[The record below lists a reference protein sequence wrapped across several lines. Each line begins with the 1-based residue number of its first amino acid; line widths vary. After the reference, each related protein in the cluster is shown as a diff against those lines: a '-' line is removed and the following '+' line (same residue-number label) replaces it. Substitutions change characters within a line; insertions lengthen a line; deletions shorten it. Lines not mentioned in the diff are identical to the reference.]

1 LLNLSAGGANEMQID
16 LVTIQRHAGEK
27 LRKIE
32 NQPNPAQ
39 RLIALKKFLKIE
51 TQRLSLRHRF
61 GISGDQIVQARSL
74 IVDLLIERISRT
86 AVEEKFGAGASGG
99 QFAIVALGG
108 YGRSELAP
116 YSDIDIMFLH
126 QNRKDAAF
134 AAKLSEAILYLL
146 WDIGFNVGH
155 SVRSLGDC
163 VSMAREDVV
172 SRNSMIDARLLWG
185 DAKLFEQLIDRLE
198 EEVFE
203 KQKAALLDELM
214 KEREARYAKFGG
226 VVCMQE
232 PNVKESAGGLRDL
245 HVLLWASRIAHG
257 QATLEG
263 LARAGVI
270 PERDAKAIGSAY
282 EFLLRVRNELHF
294 MTSRRTDALSL
305 DLQQE
310 VARNLRY
317 ADSAKQQASEIFM
330 RDYYLRARL
339 LRRLCESHLQRAVA
353 GRQKKNWF
361 TRARSTAAIGGFVM
375 SDGALDLV
383 EAEGEPAVG
392 AGDQAEID
400 GQRMMMAFSYAQAT
414 GAGFSVKLQDAVLSS
429 LPVVNR
435 VFRSSAEAARAFL
448 KMLRVKGRV
457 ASALRLMHELD
468 FLGKFLPE
476 FGRVTCLVQ
485 HDLYHRYTVDEHTLR
500 AIGALDELALSRGR
514 EAERYRNLYGEIS
527 DAAPLH
533 LGLLMHDVGKGLG
546 GNHTEKGIGLAR
558 RALVR
563 LSPEPRMTEQVL
575 FLIRHHLTMSH
586 IAQRRDLSDEKVV
599 IDFAARVET
608 LDNLNMLTLL
618 TYGDI
623 HGVGPGVWNEWKDA
637 LLWELYMKARAVL
650 APERGPE
657 RGVGEL
663 RERVARMLASEID
676 VDETQKHFELLPE
689 DYARSAPSQTI
700 IEHVRLAHALN
711 SRPVKTSWR
720 IDTQTRCA
728 DLHLCAPNR
737 RGLFACVA
745 GTLTAQGV
753 NILSVQLNTRADG
766 IAIDSFK
773 VRDAAGEPIT
783 DPARWEQIDD
793 AIRRALSGELDVAAA
808 VEKRLRS
815 QAASRFQRRKAISPS
830 GVRISWD
837 NQSSGR
843 STILELRTGD
853 RLGLA
858 YKIANTLSSLD
869 LDIVFAKVATEKH
882 LALDVFYVTNA
893 AGEKLPDDRLPAIE
907 EAIRQALAEKKN

>member
-1 LLNLSAGGANEMQID
+1 MQID

-74 IVDLLIERISRT
+74 IVDLLIERISRA
-86 AVEEKFGAGASGG
+86 AVEEKFGADASGG

-163 VSMAREDVV
+163 ISMAREDVV

-226 VVCMQE
+226 AVCMQE

-282 EFLLRVRNELHF
+282 DFLLRVRNELHF

-317 ADSAKQQASEIFM
+317 VDSAKQQASEIFM

-353 GRQKKNWF
+353 WRQKKSWF

-383 EAEGEPAVG
+383 EADGEPAGGVG
-392 AGDQAEID
+392 ELAEID

-414 GAGFSVKLQDAVLSS
+414 GAGFSVKLQDAILLS

-435 VFRSSAEAARAFL
+435 AFRSSAEAAQAFL
-448 KMLRVKGRV
+448 KLLRVKGRV

-558 RALVR
+558 RALAR

-599 IDFAARVET
+599 NDFAARVET

-637 LLWELYMKARAVL
+637 LLWELYTKARAVL

-676 VDETQKHFELLPE
+676 IDETQKHFELLPE
-689 DYARSAPSQTI
+689 DYARSAPAQTI

-793 AIRRALSGELDVAAA
+793 AIRRALSGELDVAAT

-815 QAASRFQRRKAISPS
+815 QTASRFQRRKAISPS

>member
-32 NQPNPAQ
+32 NQPNPAK

-74 IVDLLIERISRT
+74 IVDLLIERISRA
-86 AVEEKFGAGASGG
+86 AVEEKFGADASGG

-163 VSMAREDVV
+163 ISMAREDVV

-226 VVCMQE
+226 AVCMQE

-282 EFLLRVRNELHF
+282 DFLLRVRNELHF

-317 ADSAKQQASEIFM
+317 VDSAKQQASEIFM

-353 GRQKKNWF
+353 GRQKKSWF

-383 EAEGEPAVG
+383 EAEGEPAGRVG
-392 AGDQAEID
+392 ELAEID

-414 GAGFSVKLQDAVLSS
+414 GAGFSVKLQDAILLS

-435 VFRSSAEAARAFL
+435 AFRSSAEAAQAFL
-448 KMLRVKGRV
+448 KLLRVKGRV

-558 RALVR
+558 RALAR

-599 IDFAARVET
+599 NDFAARVET

-637 LLWELYMKARAVL
+637 LLWELYMKVRAVL

-689 DYARSAPSQTI
+689 DYARSAPAQTI

-720 IDTQTRCA
+720 VDTQTRCA

-773 VRDAAGEPIT
+773 ARDAAGEPIT

-893 AGEKLPDDRLPAIE
+893 AGEKLPDDRLPAVE

>member
-1 LLNLSAGGANEMQID
+1 MQID

-74 IVDLLIERISRT
+74 IVDLLIERISRA
-86 AVEEKFGAGASGG
+86 AVEEKFGVGAGGG

-226 VVCMQE
+226 AVCMQE

-317 ADSAKQQASEIFM
+317 VDSAKQQASEIFM

-353 GRQKKNWF
+353 GRQKKSWF

-392 AGDQAEID
+392 VGELAEID

-414 GAGFSVKLQDAVLSS
+414 GAGFSVKLQDAILLS

-435 VFRSSAEAARAFL
+435 AFRSSAEAAQAFL
-448 KMLRVKGRV
+448 KLLRVKGRV

-558 RALVR
+558 RALAR

-599 IDFAARVET
+599 NDFAARVET

-637 LLWELYMKARAVL
+637 LLWELYMKVRAVL

-689 DYARSAPSQTI
+689 DYARSAPAQTI

-793 AIRRALSGELDVAAA
+793 AIRRALSGELDVTAA

>member
-1 LLNLSAGGANEMQID
+1 MQID
-16 LVTIQRHAGEK
+16 LGTIQRHAGEK

-353 GRQKKNWF
+353 GRQKKSWF

>member
-1 LLNLSAGGANEMQID
+1 MQID
-16 LVTIQRHAGEK
+16 LDTIQRHAGEK

-61 GISGDQIVQARSL
+61 GISGEQIVQARSL
-74 IVDLLIERISRT
+74 IVDLLIERISRA
-86 AVEEKFGAGASGG
+86 AVEEKFGVGAGGG

-226 VVCMQE
+226 AVCMQE

-317 ADSAKQQASEIFM
+317 VDSAKQQASEIFM

-353 GRQKKNWF
+353 GRQKKSWF

-392 AGDQAEID
+392 VGELAEID

-414 GAGFSVKLQDAVLSS
+414 GAGFSVKLQDAILLS

-435 VFRSSAEAARAFL
+435 AFRSSAEAAQAFL
-448 KMLRVKGRV
+448 KLLRVKGRV

-558 RALVR
+558 RALAR

-599 IDFAARVET
+599 NDFAARVET

-637 LLWELYMKARAVL
+637 LLWELYMKVRAVL

-689 DYARSAPSQTI
+689 DYARSAPAQTI

-793 AIRRALSGELDVAAA
+793 AIRRALSGELDVTAA

>member
-1 LLNLSAGGANEMQID
+1 MQID

-74 IVDLLIERISRT
+74 IVDLLIERISRA
-86 AVEEKFGAGASGG
+86 AVEEKFGVGAGGG

-226 VVCMQE
+226 AVCMQE

-282 EFLLRVRNELHF
+282 DFLLRVRNELHF

-317 ADSAKQQASEIFM
+317 VDSAKQQASEIFM

-353 GRQKKNWF
+353 GRQKKSWF

-383 EAEGEPAVG
+383 EADGEPAGGVG
-392 AGDQAEID
+392 ELAEID

-414 GAGFSVKLQDAVLSS
+414 GAGFSVKLQDAILSS

-435 VFRSSAEAARAFL
+435 VFRSSAEAAQAFL
-448 KMLRVKGRV
+448 KLLRVKGRV

-558 RALVR
+558 RALAR
-563 LSPEPRMTEQVL
+563 LSPEPQMTEQVL

-599 IDFAARVET
+599 NDFAARVET

-637 LLWELYMKARAVL
+637 LLWELYMKVRAVL

-689 DYARSAPSQTI
+689 DYARSAPAQTI

-793 AIRRALSGELDVAAA
+793 AIRRALSGELDVAAT

-815 QAASRFQRRKAISPS
+815 QTASRFQRRKAISPS